1 MREIYLLNMGDS
13 IDRVRYEYG
22 DREYELSGDTVL
34 NKRYITLEK
43 GTDDITIVR
52 NYLPLFEY
60 KLSGEENMMDIMARG
75 FDILNKEDNDIGDTL
90 LLSKPKSIRYVVSPL
105 ENLEDIAK
113 RFGVSK
119 GSITSSNSLR
129 TDKLFVGQI
138 LWI

>member
-22 DREYELSGDTVL
+22 DREYELSGDMVL

-60 KLSGEENMMDIMARG
+60 KLSSEENMMDIMARG
-75 FDILNKEDNDIGDTL
+75 FEILNKEDDDIGDTL

-119 GSITSSNSLR
+119 GSIISSNSLR

>member
-13 IDRVRYEYG
+13 VDRVKYEYG
-22 DREYELSGDTVL
+22 DREYELSNDLVL

-43 GTDDITIVR
+43 GMDDITIVR
-52 NYLPLFEY
+52 NYLPFFEY
-60 KLSGEENMMDIMARG
+60 KLSDGENIMDILARG
-75 FDILNKEDNDIGDTL
+75 FDVLNKENCDAGDTL
-90 LLSKPKSIRYVVSPL
+90 ILSKPKSIRYVVGPL
-105 ENLEDIAK
+105 ENLEDISC

-119 GSITSSNSLR
+119 GSIITSNNLK

>member
-22 DREYELSGDTVL
+22 DREYELSIDLVL

-43 GTDDITIVR
+43 GTDDITFVR

-60 KLSGEENMMDIMARG
+60 KLSSDENMMDIMARG
-75 FDILNKEDNDIGDTL
+75 FEILNKEDDDIGDTL

-113 RFGVSK
+113 RFGVSR
-119 GSITSSNSLR
+119 GSIISSNSLR

>member
-1 MREIYLLNMGDS
+1 MGDS

-22 DREYELSGDTVL
+22 DREYELSIDLVL

-60 KLSGEENMMDIMARG
+60 KLSSDENMMDIMARG

-119 GSITSSNSLR
+119 GSIISSNSLR

>member
-13 IDRVRYEYG
+13 VDRVKYEYG
-22 DREYELSGDTVL
+22 DREYELSNDLVL

-43 GTDDITIVR
+43 GMDDITIVR
-52 NYLPLFEY
+52 NYLPFFEY
-60 KLSGEENMMDIMARG
+60 KLSDVENIMDILARG
-75 FDILNKEDNDIGDTL
+75 FDVLNKENCDAGDTL
-90 LLSKPKSIRYVVSPL
+90 ILSKPKSIRYVVGPL
-105 ENLEDIAK
+105 ENLEDISC

-119 GSITSSNSLR
+119 GSIITSNNLK

>member
-1 MREIYLLNMGDS
+1 MGDS

-22 DREYELSGDTVL
+22 DREYELSIDLVL

-43 GTDDITIVR
+43 GTDDITFVR

-60 KLSGEENMMDIMARG
+60 KLSSDENMMDIMARG
-75 FDILNKEDNDIGDTL
+75 FEILNKEDDDIGDTL

-113 RFGVSK
+113 RFGVSR
-119 GSITSSNSLR
+119 GSIISSNSLR

>member
-22 DREYELSGDTVL
+22 DREYELSIDLVL

-60 KLSGEENMMDIMARG
+60 KLSSEENMMDIMARG
-75 FDILNKEDNDIGDTL
+75 FEILNKEDDDIGDTL

-113 RFGVSK
+113 KFGVSK
-119 GSITSSNSLR
+119 GSIISSNSLR

>member
-1 MREIYLLNMGDS
+1 MGDS

-22 DREYELSGDTVL
+22 DREYELSEDMVL
-34 NKRYITLEK
+34 NKRYITLER

-60 KLSGEENMMDIMARG
+60 KISVDENMMDIMARG
-75 FDILNKEDNDIGDTL
+75 FDILNKEDCDIGDTL

-113 RFGVSK
+113 RFGVNK
-119 GSITSSNSLR
+119 GTIISSNNLR